1 MSLGRLRLRS
11 CCISQKPSLPPTLSL
26 FFFITS
32 LSGLSSTVG
41 ETGLSAPLAIIKMT
55 SLSTEVWAPIFIGT
69 IFNVML
75 YGIMILQTYLYFTV
89 YKRDRIWMKA
99 YVALLF
105 VCDSIN
111 CAFAIALV
119 YIPFIKQFGNQNAL
133 ANATWL
139 SAADPAMTGIIAC
152 FVQLFFAWRI
162 KVLTGSWPLVLVI
175 ASFSITQMFG
185 GLGTAIGMHTV
196 PEYTEFQRLQVIVI
210 IWLAASALTD
220 TIITVSLVGY
230 LGMHKTGFS
239 STDDSI
245 NRIIRLTVQTGMVT
259 AVCAIVDL
267 ICFLVT
273 PNGLHLAFNIPLSKL
288 YTNSLMSSLNSR
300 AGWGYDHTSSHKMP
314 DRFGPANSR
323 FTFRSD
329 LGHDGGH
336 SRAASKD
343 LRQVVIDIETIE
355 MTDPEDNNSTL
366 SKVPHSPSERGL
378 AV

>member
-1 MSLGRLRLRS
+1 MS
-11 CCISQKPSLPPTLSL
+11 
-26 FFFITS
+26 
-32 LSGLSSTVG
+32 
-41 ETGLSAPLAIIKMT
+41 
-55 SLSTEVWAPIFIGT
+55 SLSTEVWAPIFVGT

-75 YGIMILQTYLYFTV
+75 YGIMILQTYLYFTI
-89 YKRDRIWMKA
+89 YKGDHIWMKA

-111 CAFAIALV
+111 CAFDIALV
-119 YIPFIKQFGNQNAL
+119 YIPFIQQFGNQNAL

-175 ASFSITQMFG
+175 TAFSITQMFG
-185 GLGTAIGMHTV
+185 GLGTGIGMRTV
-196 PEYTEFQRLQVIVI
+196 PEYTQFQRLQVIVI

-220 TIITVSLVGY
+220 MIITISLVGY
-230 LGMHKTGFS
+230 LRMHRTGFA
-239 STDDSI
+239 STDDAI

-259 AVCAIVDL
+259 AVCAVVDL

-300 AGWGYDHTSSHKMP
+300 AGWGYDHTSSHKAQE
-314 DRFGPANSR
+314 RFGPANSR
-323 FTFRSD
+323 FTFCSD
-329 LGHDGGH
+329 VGH
-336 SRAASKD
+336 SRAASK
-343 LRQVVIDIETIE
+343 
-355 MTDPEDNNSTL
+355 
-366 SKVPHSPSERGL
+366 
-378 AV
+378 